1 MKVIIPQII
10 NDECIDV
17 NSINPSKHILVGLE
31 NNIVKYFVTYRDDG
45 DETYYLYESMNDDNF
60 IACEKNLCRLLKDA
74 LEKHPKM
81 EFHAWE
87 CF

>member
-10 NDECIDV
+10 NDECIEV
-17 NSINPSKHILVGLE
+17 NAIDPSKHILVGLE

-45 DETYYLYESMNDDNF
+45 DETYYLYKNMNDDDF
-60 IACEKNLCRLLKDA
+60 IACERNLSKLLKYT
-74 LEKHPKM
+74 LENHPNI

-87 CF
+87 CS